1 MLYDLIQCEYS
12 LPVETG
18 FLNIDPVLNTFF
30 GDLPQGLEGRSN
42 PVCILIQ
49 RSLAPVLKILLWEMV
64 SRWQHFFLPNSG
76 YLGNQNLKEGLAPGL
91 SSCSC
96 DRSNK
101 EPGRI
106 VSLDFFPLP
115 SGLEIPTTRSLGAQ
129 GTFQNSSIPEVPASF
144 GCSRLGL
151 AAGGPPSTPQSWRL
165 SRSFGRGLI
174 ARHIFLAHSDP
185 RHSSLGTQVC
195 SGSRDVTPA

>member
-1 MLYDLIQCEYS
+1 MIYPKDLRA
-12 LPVETG
+12 G
-18 FLNIDPVLNTFF
+18 VL
-30 GDLPQGLEGRSN
+30 SN

-49 RSLAPVLKILLWEMV
+49 RSLAPVLKMLLWEMV

-76 YLGNQNLKEGLAPGL
+76 YLGNQSLRESLAPGL
-91 SSCSC
+91 SSFSY
-96 DRSNK
+96 DRSNIQ
-101 EPGRI
+101 PGRI

-115 SGLEIPTTRSLGAQ
+115 SGPEIPTTRSLGAQ
-129 GTFQNSSIPEVPASF
+129 GTFRNSSIPEVPASF

-151 AAGGPPSTPQSWRL
+151 AVGGPPATPQSWRL

-185 RHSSLGTQVC
+185 RHSSPGIQVC